1 MSIFFLLYFCFK
13 IKGKR
18 EKLGNGYRKVRAS
31 YENIMILHR
40 NLIEP
45 EASTKLVE
53 TMEYFS
59 ILNQVALQ
67 RLVAHEMKHRVIQ
80 LESNKEL
87 KNIGESEIIIMAI
100 KKIIYDN
107 LNYLINNEVLKA
119 NDDFVAPNFC
129 LVVIQYLLEQKYFK
143 PDESLVIFKNEK
155 ALNLLAGHF
164 EILAGASTG
173 RPDIFYAIDI
183 LDDFMK
189 VPKMSD
195 VALIYHSLESRQKKY
210 LLRKLLKFFAHVF
223 NLEEHLLH
231 SQSKINVLEESY
243 KSLVDVNFDIG
254 NWLNKYDNFR
264 FINQLDDPLD
274 FLYHLTLYHILK
286 CHMKFNPEQLSEAA
300 ITVIVTNENAL
311 KECFGEYFNK
321 ENDFFKL
328 DL

>member
-1 MSIFFLLYFCFK
+1 MRKSLLWFRQRICQLIVIQIMLGILMALEKKLLEVADDSKNSIPPEIISNGGLKRASLDGLKELDLGLNLLK
-13 IKGKR
+13 KNKNPHEVDGKR

-195 VALIYHSLESRQKKY
+195 VALIYH
-210 LLRKLLKFFAHVF
+210 
-223 NLEEHLLH
+223 N
-231 SQSKINVLEESY
+231 
-243 KSLVDVNFDIG
+243 
-254 NWLNKYDNFR
+254 
-264 FINQLDDPLD
+264 

-328 DL
+328 DLK